1 MYANYVVVETDAGM
15 TVVKVEAGQTA
26 EACAEQQGGVIVD
39 PVLYRTYDDAFDAL
53 LLIQSEDGQRPEA

>member
-26 EACAEQQGGVIVD
+26 EACAERQGGVIVD
-39 PVLYRTYDDAFDAL
+39 PVLYRTYDDAY
-53 LLIQSEDGQRPEA
+53 EDRKSVV